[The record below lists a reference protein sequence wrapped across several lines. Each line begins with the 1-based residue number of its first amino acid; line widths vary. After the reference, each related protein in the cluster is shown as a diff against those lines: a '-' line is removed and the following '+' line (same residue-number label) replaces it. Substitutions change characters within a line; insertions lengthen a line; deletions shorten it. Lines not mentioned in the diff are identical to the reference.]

1 MSRFLLVCVGWLILE
16 AILLR
21 GAVAFLSA
29 DPSLLR
35 SSDIAPAF
43 VQADLAPG
51 EVLFKE
57 NSSVS
62 QELSLLCKQ
71 EQKQNCTLTPSVD
84 PFLRVQERADRWA
97 FVHTRVVPFAPMFF
111 PRQFSSA
118 SAEDGP
124 FPS

>member
-1 MSRFLLVCVGWLILE
+1 MPRFLFVCVGWLILE

-21 GAVAFLSA
+21 GAAAFLPA

-35 SSDIAPAF
+35 SSDLAPAF
-43 VQADLAPG
+43 VQADFDPP

-71 EQKQNCTLTPSVD
+71 AQEQSCTLTPSVD
-84 PFLRVQERADRWA
+84 PLQREQERDDRWA
-97 FVHTRVVPFAPMFF
+97 VVHTRVVPLAPMFF